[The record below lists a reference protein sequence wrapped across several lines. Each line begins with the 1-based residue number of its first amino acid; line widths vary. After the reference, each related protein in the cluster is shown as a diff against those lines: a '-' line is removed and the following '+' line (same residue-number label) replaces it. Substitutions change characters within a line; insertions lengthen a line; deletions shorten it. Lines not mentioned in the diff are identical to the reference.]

1 MDFKELNLYTERYAT
16 SESGGRARAR
26 RQSDSSSQTKT
37 VPSPSDQAQTQP
49 NWIQLESV
57 VLEALY
63 VEDEETNWTFWCF
76 YLPNWLFVWTDF
88 QSGIGWRFVLKV
100 WVAL

>member
-26 RQSDSSSQTKT
+26 RQSDGSGQTKT

-49 NWIQLESV
+49 SWIQLESV

-63 VEDEETNWTFWCF
+63 VEDEETN
-76 YLPNWLFVWTDF
+76 
-88 QSGIGWRFVLKV
+88 
-100 WVAL
+100 